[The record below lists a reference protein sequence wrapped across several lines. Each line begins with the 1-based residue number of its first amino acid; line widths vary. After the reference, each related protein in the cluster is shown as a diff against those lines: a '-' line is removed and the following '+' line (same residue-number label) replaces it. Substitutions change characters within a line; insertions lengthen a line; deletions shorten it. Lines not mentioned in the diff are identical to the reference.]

1 MEGSV
6 VVLSAARCVAAICM
20 CNGRTEESVA
30 LAGREG
36 RRGEGAERGRG
47 NRASCSEQMES
58 GRTLHDRPVYQR
70 VGVHVGTVTR
80 LEVIEAAMSL
90 AAWSYTCVGERD
102 RQANRQT
109 VTTNYMSEEL
119 TN

>member
-80 LEVIEAAMSL
+80 LEVIEAVMSL
-90 AAWSYTCVGERD
+90 AGRIRVWEKETD
-102 RQANRQT
+102 RQTDRQLQPIT
-109 VTTNYMSEEL
+109 CLKN
-119 TN
+119 